1 MRVLVV
7 DDSMIMRRVVMDAL
21 RSFSDA
27 DVVESGSA
35 EEALDI
41 MRSVDGPSIDLV
53 LMDWYLP
60 GMSGLEALRLMMGDP
75 QLAKIPVVMV
85 TSERAKANVIAAL
98 RTGAKNY
105 IVKPFQKQIF
115 RKKVEPFLE
124 KQEAEEEEAKEE
136 SPPGLPGETT
146 GSLAGSLAQTS
157 PLEVIQLISM
167 TKKSGVLVFEGA
179 GGRGN
184 YSLYFKKG
192 QIAHAE
198 GEGVSGEDAV
208 LVASGLTD
216 GEFTFNATAPDRTT
230 QVVSIRRSTD
240 MIMLDAFKQSEA

>member
-1 MRVLVV
+1 MRVLIV

-35 EEALDI
+35 EEALDV

-60 GMSGLEALRLMMGDP
+60 GMSGLEALRLMQGDP
-75 QLAKIPVVMV
+75 ALAKVPVVMV

-105 IVKPFQKQIF
+105 IVKPFQKQLF
-115 RKKVEPFLE
+115 KKKVEPFLKE
-124 KQEAEEEEAKEE
+124 KQEEEEA
-136 SPPGLPGETT
+136 PPGLPGDTT

-167 TKKSGVLVFEGA
+167 TKKSGVLVFEGS
-179 GGRGN
+179 GGRGK

-198 GEGVSGEDAV
+198 GEGVTGEDAV
-208 LVASGLTD
+208 LVASGLTE
-216 GEFTFNATAPDRTT
+216 GQFTFNATAPDRTT
-230 QVVSIRRSTD
+230 QIVSIRRSTD
-240 MIMLDAFKQSEA
+240 MIMLDAFKQAGS

>member
-7 DDSMIMRRVVMDAL
+7 DDSMIMRRVVIDAL

-41 MRSVDGPSIDLV
+41 MRSMDGPGIDLV

-60 GMSGLEALRLMMGDP
+60 GMSGLEALRLMQGDP
-75 QLAKIPVVMV
+75 ALAKVPVVMV

-115 RKKVEPFLE
+115 RKKVEPFLHE
-124 KQEAEEEEAKEE
+124 KEKEEEQIP
-136 SPPGLPGETT
+136 SVLPGETT

-167 TKKSGVLVFEGA
+167 TKKSGVLVFDGA
-179 GGRGN
+179 GGRGK

-240 MIMLDAFKQSEA
+240 MIMLDAFKQAGG